1 MAAQPRIL
9 AFAGSARKGS
19 FNQLLLNTIV
29 AGARAAGGEVTA
41 ITLRDYA
48 LPLYDGDLEDAEGIP
63 AKARELR
70 QMVMDHDALLLVSP
84 EYNSSLPALLKNTLD
99 WISRPEGDL
108 GVAVAYRGKV
118 AALASASPS
127 ALGGLRGLVALRSM
141 LGNIGVTVLPDQV
154 TLGQAQAAFA
164 ADGTISDARKR
175 SQAEALGRRLVEVTA
190 KLKG

>member
-1 MAAQPRIL
+1 MAADDGVAVGQALRT
-9 AFAGSARKGS
+9 AGIFEK
-19 FNQLLLNTIV
+19 
-29 AGARAAGGEVTA
+29 AADVVV
-41 ITLRDYA
+41 
-48 LPLYDGDLEDAEGIP
+48 GDLPDDGTGGIHFDD
-63 AKARELR
+63 L
-70 QMVMDHDALLLVSP
+70 VALLLVSP